1 MFYIKNSRKDDNL
14 TDKMVTAHYLSS
26 VQQTISRI
34 IR

>member
-14 TDKMVTAHYLSS
+14 TEETVTAHYLNSA
-26 VQQTISRI
+26 QQTISQI